1 MKTILGI
8 DPGTHNGLA
17 IIKDGKLDA
26 LETISPLD
34 ILAWLADVSPDRVI
48 FEDSRL
54 TSHLFTTNR
63 NQAVAKSMA
72 RKVGQVDMVCGLIV
86 EACDRLGI
94 PAHGISPKGKGA
106 KLNAAQFKAA
116 TGWSGSSNQHERD
129 SCMIAWKYRNSVSAC
144 KEKTEPAPV

>member
-1 MKTILGI
+1 MRILLGI
-8 DPGTHNGLA
+8 DPGRNTGMA
-17 IIKDGKLDA
+17 VIKDGKLDA
-26 LETISPLD
+26 LGTICPLD
-34 ILAWLADVSPDRVI
+34 LMAWLTDVSPDRVI

-72 RKVGQVDMVCGLIV
+72 RKVGQVDMVCNLIV

-116 TGWSGSSNQHERD
+116 TGWEGPSNEHGRD
-129 SCMIAWKYRNSVSAC
+129 SCMVAWPYRNAAS
-144 KEKTEPAPV
+144 